1 MITLRPATPADASAL
16 AELGTSSFVDKF
28 GHLYKSDDLELFL
41 GEYRTAGKYR
51 EYLADPAILIQVAE
65 DGGELVGYCL
75 IIRGDH
81 FEERPAP
88 HPQRPVILSQLYCA
102 SSATGQGIGSLLM
115 DWALGEAR
123 AWGADA
129 VQLSVYAENFGAH
142 KFYHRRGFEKV
153 ADMGFWVGN
162 HRDDE
167 FLFELKL

>member
-1 MITLRPATPADASAL
+1 MIALRPATAEDASAL
-16 AELGTSSFVDKF
+16 AELGTSSFVNKF
-28 GHLYKSDDLELFL
+28 GHLYEAEDLELFL
-41 GEYRTAGKYR
+41 GEYRTAAKYR
-51 EYLADPAILIQVAE
+51 EYSADPSILIQVAE
-65 DGGELVGYCL
+65 NDGELLGYCL

-88 HPQRPVILSQLYCA
+88 HPERPVILSQLYCA
-102 SSATGQGIGSLLM
+102 SAATGQGIGSLLM
-115 DWALGEAR
+115 DWALAEAR

-142 KFYHRRGFEKV
+142 KFYHRHGFEKV